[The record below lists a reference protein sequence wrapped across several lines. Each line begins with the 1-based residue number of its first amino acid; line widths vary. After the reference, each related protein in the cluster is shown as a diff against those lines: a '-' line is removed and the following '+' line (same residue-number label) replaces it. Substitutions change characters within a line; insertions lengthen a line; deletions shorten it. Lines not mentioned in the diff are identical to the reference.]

1 MKGWD
6 DEGQGEHYKYQF
18 YDNSP
23 MAICA
28 RDRKAVM
35 LSSLSSL
42 KIDQHGWSL
51 VECSCRVSLYEQRYS
66 GQEKILW

>member
-1 MKGWD
+1 MKGR
-6 DEGQGEHYKYQF
+6 ESTLII
-18 YDNSP
+18 NSMIVHRCA

-51 VECSCRVSLYEQRYS
+51 VECSCRVSQ
-66 GQEKILW
+66 

>member
-1 MKGWD
+1 MAPYCWAEYLSSLKCPVIKLD
-6 DEGQGEHYKYQF
+6 S
-18 YDNSP
+18 SP

-42 KIDQHGWSL
+42 KIDQHGWS
-51 VECSCRVSLYEQRYS
+51 VVTS
-66 GQEKILW
+66 GVLL